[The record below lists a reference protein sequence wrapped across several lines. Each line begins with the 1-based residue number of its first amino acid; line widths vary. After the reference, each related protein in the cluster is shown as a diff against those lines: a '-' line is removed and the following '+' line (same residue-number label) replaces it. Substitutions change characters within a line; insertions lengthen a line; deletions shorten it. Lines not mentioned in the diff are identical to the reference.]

1 MKKYVLSFLAAA
13 LLVPAAAFCMEHEG
27 PENPERQMELR
38 TIEMEMQ
45 RREVETDFEQQMRD
59 FELQQRRLQ
68 LEHQQRAMA
77 ESSPEGGRP
86 LLALFLIGCFVVHVL
101 TAIWVGMDIRAR
113 ACGSGI
119 WVVIALLAGLC
130 GTLVYAVV
138 RLGDITEAKGNGRK
152 KA

>member
-13 LLVPAAAFCMEHEG
+13 LLVPAAAFSMEHEG

-45 RREVETDFEQQMRD
+45 RREAEMNFEEQMRNLEMEQRKL
-59 FELQQRRLQ
+59 EL
-68 LEHQQRAMA
+68 ERAERA
-77 ESSPEGGRP
+77 LADSSPEGGRP
-86 LLALFLIGCFVVHVL
+86 LLALFLIGCFVVNVL
-101 TAIWVGMDIRAR
+101 AAIWVGMDIRAR

-138 RLGDITEAKGNGRK
+138 RLGDITDAKGNARK
-152 KA
+152 RA

>member
-38 TIEMEMQ
+38 TLEMEMH
-45 RREVETDFEQQMRD
+45 RREGQMGFEREMRD
-59 FELQQRRLQ
+59 LELQQRRL
-68 LEHQQRAMA
+68 EIERAERA
-77 ESSPEGGRP
+77 LANSGAEGGRP

-101 TAIWVGMDIRAR
+101 VAIWVGMDIRAR

-138 RLGDITEAKGNGRK
+138 RLGDITDAKANGRK
-152 KA
+152 RA